1 MQKEVIKYLEKQLDD
16 AVVAFK
22 EEIASIRGA
31 RPTPALVEDI
41 MVEYFEQHVPIKQ
54 LGSISVIPPREIQVQ
69 VWDANSAA
77 AAENAIAQK
86 LNIQTARDGNV
97 IHCNLPDLTQER
109 RAELEKI
116 IRQKTEEARIRSR
129 VARDKIKKDIDQ
141 QEQDGDL
148 TEDDRRNIMDSV
160 QDKMEEFNEK
170 LEELVKRKLADI
182 GL

>member
-1 MQKEVIKYLEKQLDD
+1 MSDLEKQLDE
-16 AVVAFK
+16 AMNVFK
-22 EEIASIRGA
+22 EEVASIRGS

-41 MVEYFEQHVPIKQ
+41 MVDYFGQNVPVKQ

-69 VWDANSAA
+69 VWDLNSAA

-86 LNIQTARDGNV
+86 LNIQTARDGAV

-109 RAELEKI
+109 RVELEKI

-141 QEQDGDL
+141 REQEGEL
-148 TEDDRRNIMDSV
+148 TEDDQRDMMDSV
-160 QDKMEEFNEK
+160 QEKMDAFNNA
-170 LEELVKRKLADI
+170 LEEIVKRKLAEI